1 MTVQNFWK
9 AYQVLV
15 EPDQQRVARAAF
27 FAGYAMALNVAGRYE
42 DAQAVMDELR
52 DVKCG

>member
-9 AYQVLV
+9 AYEVLV

-42 DAQAVMDELR
+42 EAQEVMDQLR
-52 DVKCG
+52 EGKCG